1 MADLSRLQ
9 QLLIPGASP
18 PLSPLP
24 PTDPMSK
31 STLPLGPYWKQDKNG
46 RPIFFIDRK
55 RCSKE
60 AFWIAQED
68 AASLASLEKSRGQSL
83 DQLLADIK
91 ALQTPKVTP
100 LEARLLALAC
110 VEETGSFA
118 GYAEALSLC
127 SQNPMSANALIGS
140 LARKGLIFYESK
152 QESHQRVGGLLTSQ
166 AVQDA
171 RTIQP
176 SALGMDLGRK
186 QLEADLALI

>member
-1 MADLSRLQ
+1 M
-9 QLLIPGASP
+9 
-18 PLSPLP
+18 
-24 PTDPMSK
+24 TK
-31 STLPLGPYWKQDKNG
+31 STLPLGPIWKSDKNG
-46 RPIFFIDRK
+46 RPIYFLDRK
-55 RCSKE
+55 RCKKE
-60 AFWIAQED
+60 TYFAALEQQAAEAQLLREQAIAEQATAVEPINENITLD
-68 AASLASLEKSRGQSL
+68 KL
-83 DQLLADIK
+83 DQVLADIR

-110 VEETGSFA
+110 VEETGFFA